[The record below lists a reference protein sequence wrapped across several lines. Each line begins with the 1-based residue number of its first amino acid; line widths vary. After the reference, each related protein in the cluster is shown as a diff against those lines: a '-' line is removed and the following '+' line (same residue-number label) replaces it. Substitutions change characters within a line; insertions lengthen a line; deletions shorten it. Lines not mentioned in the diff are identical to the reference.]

1 MNAPVI
7 LETRQLDVS
16 IAGKTLCQNL
26 TLQLRAGEC
35 WAVLGGNGA
44 GKTTLLRTLAGLHAA
59 DAGAVLLNGLSLT
72 TLPPRTIAQHI
83 GFLLQDY
90 EDIFGGNVLQTALM
104 GRHPW
109 LRPWQWETSQ
119 DTQRAR
125 VALQTVDLAEFES
138 RDLRTLSGGERRR
151 AHLATLLTQDP
162 PLLLLDEPGNH
173 LDLRHQVMIFEEL
186 KKRASLGHAIVTTL
200 HDINTAARY
209 CDRALLL
216 FENGITLHGTARE
229 IITEANMSRLF
240 KHPVR
245 RMTSVEGEVFLPD

>member
-1 MNAPVI
+1 MNGQVL
-7 LETRQLDVS
+7 LEVRQLDVS
-16 IAGKTLCQNL
+16 IASTSICRTLD
-26 TLQLRAGEC
+26 LQLRAGEC

-44 GKTTLLRTLAGLHAA
+44 GKTTLLRTLAGLHRA
-59 DAGAVLLNGLSLT
+59 DAGSVLLNNQSLT

-109 LRPWQWETSQ
+109 LRTWQWETPQ
-119 DTQRAR
+119 DLQRAHA
-125 VALQTVDLAEFES
+125 ALSTVDLVEFAA
-138 RDLRTLSGGERRR
+138 RDLLTLSGGERRR

-162 PLLLLDEPGNH
+162 PVMLLDEPGNH
-173 LDLRHQVMIFEEL
+173 LDLRHQMMIFEAL
-186 KKRASLGHAIVTTL
+186 KKRASQGHSVVTTL
-200 HDINTAARY
+200 HDINTALRY

-216 FENGITLHGTARE
+216 FANGVTLHGPARE
-229 IITEANMSRLF
+229 IITEANISRLF

-245 RMTSVEGEVFLPD
+245 RIPSTEGDVFLPG